1 MSGAMRDRIRSVP
14 TYVWTFVALVTGIG
28 LGGLLPNLLQPV
40 AILTT
45 WLIRA
50 VVALVPLLIFGAL
63 SPSIATLVRRGLAGK
78 FATSVILWTV
88 LSSSVAGMLGLAVSS
103 ALFGIPFS
111 TGESGAWTEAT
122 SMLGSFKEQSGASLP
137 LIAILASIV
146 LGAVAAWVDPL
157 YHGLSRIERGIAGLG
172 DKMGYVMVPLVLL
185 FGISLGVK
193 FGARMGM
200 GHYFAMTLYTA
211 ALCFVWFLFYII
223 VIIGYVARQPIRKVL
238 TEYYIPTAIF
248 AAGTCSSLATLPVNL
263 ANTKRYGVRDEVAD
277 FVVPFGAIANM
288 NASALMYVAYAPFVI
303 SYVFGLPISWVTLLT
318 VAPALVLF
326 TIAAP
331 GLPVGMGTA
340 LWTATLFASI
350 LGFEEPTKSNFVMT
364 WLALSGGLP
373 DMFRTATNCT
383 GDGFTAIAF
392 DHFFDRF
399 FARKNR
405 S

>member
-1 MSGAMRDRIRSVP
+1 MAGAMRSRLRSIP
-14 TYVWTFVALVTGIG
+14 TYVWTFLALVTGIS
-28 LGGLLPNLLQPV
+28 LGGLLPDLLRPV
-40 AILTT
+40 ATLTT

-50 VVALVPLLIFGAL
+50 VVAFVPLLIFAAL

-78 FATSVILWTV
+78 FATSVILWYL

-103 ALFGIPFS
+103 VLFGIPFS
-111 TGESGAWTEAT
+111 TGESGAWTEAIST
-122 SMLGSFKEQSGASLP
+122 LGSFRQQSGASLP

-157 YHGLSRIERGIAGLG
+157 YRVLARIEKHIAGLG
-172 DKMGYVMVPLVLL
+172 NKMGYVMVPLVLL

-223 VIIGYVARQPIRKVL
+223 FIIGYIARQPIRKVL
-238 TEYYIPTAIF
+238 TEYYLPTAIF
-248 AAGTCSSLATLPVNL
+248 AAGTCSSLATLPINL

-277 FVVPFGAIANM
+277 FVVPFGAVANM

-303 SYVFGLPISWVTLLT
+303 SYVYGLEISWVTLLM

-350 LGFEEPTKSNFVMT
+350 LGFEEPMKSQFVTT

-392 DHFFDRF
+392 DHFFDKH
-399 FARKNR
+399 FARK
-405 S
+405 